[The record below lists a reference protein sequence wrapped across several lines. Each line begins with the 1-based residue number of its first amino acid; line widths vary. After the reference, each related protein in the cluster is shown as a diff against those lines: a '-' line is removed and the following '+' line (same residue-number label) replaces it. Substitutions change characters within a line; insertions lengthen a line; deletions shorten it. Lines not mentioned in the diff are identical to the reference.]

1 MEHDEIVSQLRELNI
16 AVAAL
21 HACLSATLSAAV
33 ADLPNA
39 AARKERLDLLERD
52 LVMRSIPIPARGN
65 IDPAYGTSFRENV
78 TRVFRRARKGAGLP
92 D

>member
-1 MEHDEIVSQLRELNI
+1 MEHDEIVSQLRDLNI

-21 HACLSATLSAAV
+21 HACLSATLSAVV
-33 ADLPNA
+33 ADLPDQ

-52 LVMRSIPIPARGN
+52 LVMRSIPVPSRGN
-65 IDPAYGTSFRENV
+65 LDPEYGTMLRDNI
-78 TRVFRRARKGAGLP
+78 TRVFRRARKGVGLP